1 MSVKDAVHW
10 TTRFSMTVGLLLVIS
25 GSGSRLMG
33 QTDCVTYQYVPQ
45 TVYETV
51 PTTQSRW
58 VNETVYETK
67 QVTTYKPVWQ
77 TETRERKTTVLKPV
91 YKTSEREEKYIV
103 RRPVIETTYEE
114 REVRETTYETVTEM
128 QEQRYLVEKPVIET
142 EYREEQVVVRKPV
155 TQQMLKTENITTY
168 KPVNVSETQYI
179 PSMTVNNEWVWNPE
193 AGRARLRRVTPG
205 CYIDPATGQTVYSSR
220 RLAWVRPGEYQV
232 QSSMVPTLTPQ
243 VVNRTTYVP
252 ETVQRQTPVEM
263 TTYQDTIETRK
274 VPIQVQKT
282 TQSIEVRKIPIS
294 VQKPVVKIRT
304 EKVPVEKVTYR
315 DEERVRKVPVNE
327 VTYER
332 VEKIEPYEVS
342 TCQWVA
348 ETREVRVP
356 KTVTR
361 RVDYQVNQTVARTI
375 MKRVAVDAWGNIVS
389 DPAAETVVTSTSTYG
404 PKSASSTVVQ
414 GAELPKRTESAEK
427 APVIYYGKPI
437 YVEPKEKETSESTT
451 DSKSV
456 LAPSAEEPTEASS
469 NQTEM
474 TPVTAKTETANE
486 VDKVDNQTPNLPST
500 TTGESTQPTGPDA
513 KQEMELEQK
522 LKTEAADTPPSLNN
536 PPEKDVP

>member
-1 MSVKDAVHW
+1 MSVKHAVYW
-10 TTRFSMTVGLLLVIS
+10 TTRFSVTIGLLLALS
-25 GSGSRLMG
+25 STSSSLMG

-51 PTTQSRW
+51 PTTRSQW
-58 VNETVYETK
+58 VNETVYETR

-155 TQQMLKTENITTY
+155 TERMLKTENITTY
-168 KPVNVSETQYI
+168 KPVNVMETAYV
-179 PSMTVNNEWVWNPE
+179 PSVAVNNDWVWNPD
-193 AGRARLRRVTPG
+193 AGRARLRRVSPG
-205 CYIDPATGQTVYSSR
+205 YYLDPTTGQMVYSAR
-220 RLAWVRPGEYQV
+220 RLAWVRPGEYQM
-232 QSSMVPTLTPQ
+232 QSTLVPAVTPQ
-243 VVNRTTYVP
+243 VVNRTTYIP

-263 TTYQDTIETRK
+263 TTYKETVETRK
-274 VPIQVQKT
+274 VPVQVQKT
-282 TQSIEVRKIPIS
+282 TQSIEVRQVPVT

-315 DEERVRKVPVNE
+315 DEERVRKIPVNE

-361 RVDYQVNQTVARTI
+361 RVDYQVNETVARTI

-389 DPAAETVVTSTSTYG
+389 EPSSQTVVTSSSTYNQ
-404 PKSASSTVVQ
+404 PENPSSTVVRRV
-414 GAELPKRTESAEK
+414 ELPETTQSEEK
-427 APVIYYGKPI
+427 PPTVYYGKPI
-437 YVEPKEKETSESTT
+437 YVDPQGKETSESTT
-451 DSKSV
+451 ASQSV
-456 LAPSAEEPTEASS
+456 LSTSSEEKAGPTKTEMAPVTSKAEPANDADQANDEAAADPSKADADSNEPTQASQEA
-469 NQTEM
+469 
-474 TPVTAKTETANE
+474 
-486 VDKVDNQTPNLPST
+486 DLD
-500 TTGESTQPTGPDA
+500 
-513 KQEMELEQK
+513 QK
-522 LKTEAADTPPSLNN
+522 PKAEAADN
-536 PPEKDVP
+536 PPRLDEQPKKDNP